1 MKKILLKIIVITFV
15 WKFVMR
21 RPDENTLV
29 VSLVEGPE
37 ILNGLKITRK
47 FSEDG
52 LQMVRSIALFDINND
67 AVNDIIYLDFV
78 ALLWK
83 TILRMHLFIFQTE
96 EKIGDKTATAI
107 RKFKRI
113 WSLGNKMY
121 LTNQLMIIIN
131 INITCWLVN
140 SN

>member
-1 MKKILLKIIVITFV
+1 
-15 WKFVMR
+15 MR

-52 LQMVRSIALFDINND
+52 LQMVRIIALFDINND

-78 ALLWK
+78 ALL
-83 TILRMHLFIFQTE
+83 
-96 EKIGDKTATAI
+96 
-107 RKFKRI
+107 
-113 WSLGNKMY
+113 
-121 LTNQLMIIIN
+121 
-131 INITCWLVN
+131 
-140 SN
+140 

>member
-1 MKKILLKIIVITFV
+1 
-15 WKFVMR
+15 MR

-67 AVNDIIYLDFV
+67 AVNETYNIFGFCCFIMKDNFEDAYFYLSD
-78 ALLWK
+78 
-83 TILRMHLFIFQTE
+83 R
-96 EKIGDKTATAI
+96 
-107 RKFKRI
+107 RKDWR
-113 WSLGNKMY
+113 
-121 LTNQLMIIIN
+121 
-131 INITCWLVN
+131 
-140 SN
+140 

>member
-1 MKKILLKIIVITFV
+1 
-15 WKFVMR
+15 MR
-21 RPDENTLV
+21 RPDENILV

-52 LQMVRSIALFDINND
+52 LQMVRIIVLFDINND
-67 AVNDIIYLDFV
+67 AVDYSIF
-78 ALLWK
+78 
-83 TILRMHLFIFQTE
+83 RFCCFIMNYSFKDASFTFQTE

-113 WSLGNKMY
+113 
-121 LTNQLMIIIN
+121 
-131 INITCWLVN
+131 
-140 SN
+140 